1 MGIHLIQ
8 ALDTP
13 VNTVSDQEMTEIAVQ
28 NGHPATLHP
37 RHRRTGDDRHAQ
49 QLCGL
54 TVLHVALPDIHHILG
69 YSDDASSP
77 QPPEEE
83 LDQLGCWAAEDSMHE
98 TIMQYLRLDE
108 YGKQAVEAIILAEFD
123 RCKAQESLFPASNFK
138 LNLRI
143 RK

>member
-1 MGIHLIQ
+1 ML
-8 ALDTP
+8 AERLK
-13 VNTVSDQEMTEIAVQ
+13 
-28 NGHPATLHP
+28 
-37 RHRRTGDDRHAQ
+37 
-49 QLCGL
+49 QLRAEKGL
-54 TVLHVALPDIHHILG
+54 TQVQLAQMLGVSKGTVAMWETSKRKPSFEILSRLSDIFDRRMDYILG

-108 YGKQAVEAIILAEFD
+108 YGKQAVEAIIRAEFE

>member
-1 MGIHLIQ
+1 MLAERLKQLRAEKGMTQVQLAQ
-8 ALDTP
+8 MLD
-13 VNTVSDQEMTEIAVQ
+13 VSKGTVAMWETSKRKPSFEILSKLSDIFD
-28 NGHPATLHP
+28 
-37 RHRRTGDDRHAQ
+37 RRMDY
-49 QLCGL
+49 
-54 TVLHVALPDIHHILG
+54 IIG

-83 LDQLGCWAAEDSMHE
+83 LAQLGCWAAEDSMHE

-108 YGKQAVEAIILAEFD
+108 YGKQAVEAIIRAEFE

>member
-1 MGIHLIQ
+1 MLAERLKQLRAEKGMTQVQLAQ
-8 ALDTP
+8 MLD
-13 VNTVSDQEMTEIAVQ
+13 VSKGTVAMWETSKRKPSFEILSKLSDIFD
-28 NGHPATLHP
+28 
-37 RHRRTGDDRHAQ
+37 RRMDY
-49 QLCGL
+49 
-54 TVLHVALPDIHHILG
+54 ILG

-83 LDQLGCWAAEDSMHE
+83 LDQLGCWVAEDSMHD

-108 YGKQAVEAIILAEFD
+108 YGKQAVDAIIRAEFE

>member
-1 MGIHLIQ
+1 MLAERLKQLRAEKGMTQVQLAQ
-8 ALDTP
+8 MLD
-13 VNTVSDQEMTEIAVQ
+13 VSKGTIAMWETSKRKPSFEI
-28 NGHPATLHP
+28 LSKLSDIFD
-37 RHRRTGDDRHAQ
+37 RRMDY
-49 QLCGL
+49 
-54 TVLHVALPDIHHILG
+54 ILG

-77 QPPEEE
+77 HPPEEE
-83 LDQLGCWAAEDSMHE
+83 LAQLGCWAAEDSMHA

-108 YGKQAVEAIILAEFD
+108 YGKQAVEAIIRAEFE

>member
-1 MGIHLIQ
+1 MLAERLKQLRAEKGMTQVQLAQ
-8 ALDTP
+8 MLS
-13 VNTVSDQEMTEIAVQ
+13 VSKGTVAMWETSKRKPSFEILSKLSDIFD
-28 NGHPATLHP
+28 
-37 RHRRTGDDRHAQ
+37 RRMDY
-49 QLCGL
+49 
-54 TVLHVALPDIHHILG
+54 ILG

-108 YGKQAVEAIILAEFD
+108 YGKQAVDAIIRTEFE

>member
-1 MGIHLIQ
+1 MLAERLKQLRAEKGMTQVQLAQ
-8 ALDTP
+8 MLD
-13 VNTVSDQEMTEIAVQ
+13 VSKGTIAMWETSKRKPSFEI
-28 NGHPATLHP
+28 LSKLSDIFD
-37 RHRRTGDDRHAQ
+37 RRMDY
-49 QLCGL
+49 
-54 TVLHVALPDIHHILG
+54 ILG

-108 YGKQAVEAIILAEFD
+108 YGKQAVDAIIRTEFE

>member
-1 MGIHLIQ
+1 MLAERLKQLRAEKGMTQVQLAQ
-8 ALDTP
+8 MLD
-13 VNTVSDQEMTEIAVQ
+13 VSKGTIAMWETSKRKPSFEI
-28 NGHPATLHP
+28 LSKLSDIFD
-37 RHRRTGDDRHAQ
+37 RRMDY
-49 QLCGL
+49 
-54 TVLHVALPDIHHILG
+54 ILG

-108 YGKQAVEAIILAEFD
+108 YGKQAVDAIIRAEFE

-143 RK
+143 RNNN

>member
-1 MGIHLIQ
+1 MLAERLKQLRAEKGMTQVQLAQ
-8 ALDTP
+8 MLD
-13 VNTVSDQEMTEIAVQ
+13 VSKGTIAMWETSKRKPSFEI
-28 NGHPATLHP
+28 LSKLSDIFD
-37 RHRRTGDDRHAQ
+37 RRMDY
-49 QLCGL
+49 
-54 TVLHVALPDIHHILG
+54 ILG

-108 YGKQAVEAIILAEFD
+108 YGKQAVDAIIRAEFE